1 MFDFDDGFDPALAE
15 LEELSNG
22 VIGLINAG
30 RFDEAERDCLELRRR
45 FPNEI
50 DWLERTAAVAVV
62 KGQNARAI
70 EHYKRCIEFVDR
82 NPDEWDMEIREAF
95 QFHIDMLEAEA
106 GRSSGN

>member
-1 MFDFDDGFDPALAE
+1 MFNLDDDFDPELAE

-62 KGQNARAI
+62 KGENARAI
-70 EHYKRCIEFVDR
+70 EHYKRCIDFVDR
-82 NPDEWDMEIREAF
+82 NPDEWSEEDKEHF
-95 QFHIDMLEAEA
+95 QFHIDLLESEA
-106 GRSSGN
+106 NHS

>member
-1 MFDFDDGFDPALAE
+1 MFDPDVDPELAE

-50 DWLERTAAVAVV
+50 DWLERTAAVATA
-62 KGQNARAI
+62 KGENVRAI
-70 EHYKRCIEFVDR
+70 EHYKRCIDFVDR
-82 NPDEWDMEIREAF
+82 HPDAWSREVKEDF
-95 QFHIDMLEAEA
+95 QFQIDVLMA
-106 GRSSGN
+106 GEGGS